1 MVEFLRFSKMNDA
14 ELKECLNA
22 YGIGLT
28 TDEARQVV
36 QMIGRDPTMVEAVI
50 FGIQGSEHSSY
61 KSSRSFLK
69 LLPTKGPNV
78 ILGPSE
84 DSGVVELCK
93 LPDGDKYGVI
103 ISHESHNSPSQ
114 VVPYEGAATG
124 VGGIIRDIVCMGG
137 KAIATLDPLRFGPIA
152 NHKSRVIA
160 TGCVE
165 GIAGYG
171 NPIGVPNLGGDV
183 FFDKTFEKNCL
194 VNVVAFGLL
203 RESHLIHSYAPAEAA
218 KEKYDFIIVG
228 KGTDNSGFGGSA
240 FSSKVVDESAKEAN
254 KAAVQ
259 EPNPFLERH
268 IMASTYDLFKIL
280 QDTGNIGKVGFKD
293 MGAGGI
299 LCATVELISEQ
310 GFGANIDVEKI
321 HVAMEGLKPEV
332 IACSETQERF
342 AWVCH
347 PSLTQMI
354 LDHYNKKWDLPGIAS
369 HAGASH
375 VGHVTEGGK
384 YVLWHKGEKVCDA
397 QAQDITKGLLYDRKY
412 TDPKK
417 VFEEPVIDAE
427 KIDIKAEFKKL
438 LASENIASRQPV
450 YENYDSTVQG
460 NTVIEA
466 GEADAGVIAPLND
479 EEVSDDLKKIGVAI
493 TADGSGR
500 YGQISPYWQAANAVV
515 ESMRNV
521 AAVGAVPQCLTDCLN
536 YGNPEDEHQMW
547 ELVEGIK
554 GIKAACEGVK
564 LKGFDNPT
572 PIISGNVS
580 LYKPVSPSAIIACLG
595 TIQDSSKAITSKLKE
610 EGSLLVLLGMR
621 KNEMGGSEFYRLLNV
636 SGRDALQCVS
646 TTGTVDAEGK
656 ILGANVPQADF
667 TEAQKEIY
675 ALTDLISEGKIL
687 SAHDITEG
695 GLAVTLAEMTMP
707 HQKHRKAD
715 LSVYVNI
722 DEICGDLEDYQVLFS
737 ETPGFVLEVAEEHI
751 DAVMARFDQDEI
763 EAPIIGQVI
772 AEDEFVIEKG
782 EDTLIEMSLK
792 EVQKI
797 WCESLREKLSQ

>member
-1 MVEFLRFSKMNDA
+1 MAVEYVQFSKMSDA
-14 ELKECLNA
+14 ELEKCLEE
-22 YGIGLT
+22 YGIDLT
-28 TDEARQVV
+28 VSEARQVSEL
-36 QMIGRDPTMVEAVI
+36 IGRDPTMVEAII
-50 FGIQGSEHSSY
+50 FGVQGSEHASY

-69 LLPTKGPNV
+69 MLPTEGPNV
-78 ILGPSE
+78 ILGPCE
-84 DSGVVELCK
+84 DSGVIELCK
-93 LPDGDKYGVI
+93 LPNGDRYGITV
-103 ISHESHNSPSQ
+103 SHESHNSPSQ

-124 VGGIIRDIVCMGG
+124 VGGIMRDIVCMGS
-137 KAIATLDPLRFGPIA
+137 KAIATLDPLRFGQIE

-160 TGCVE
+160 EGCVE
-165 GIAGYG
+165 GIGGYG
-171 NPIGVPNLGGDV
+171 NPIGVPNLGGDLY
-183 FFDKTFEKNCL
+183 FDKPFERTCL

-203 RESHLIHSYAPAEAA
+203 KESTLIHSYAPAEAGD
-218 KEKYDFIIVG
+218 ENYDYIIIG

-240 FSSKVVDESAKEAN
+240 FSSKVVDEEAKEAN

-280 QDTGNIGKVGFKD
+280 EETGKLDKVGFKD

-299 LCATVELISEQ
+299 LCATVELVSEQ
-310 GFGANIDVEKI
+310 GFGAELEIDKI
-321 HVAMEGLKPEV
+321 HTAMDGLKPEV

-354 LDHYNKKWDLPGIAS
+354 LDHYNKKWDLPGITK

-375 VGHVTEGGK
+375 IGHVTNGGQFK
-384 YVLWHKGEKVCDA
+384 LTYKGEMVCDA
-397 QAQDITKGLLYDRKY
+397 QAQHITKGLLYDRKY
-412 TDPKK
+412 TDPQKT
-417 VFEEPVIDAE
+417 FEEPTIDAS
-427 KIDIKAEFKKL
+427 KVDLAAEFKKL

-460 NTVIEA
+460 NTIIEA
-466 GEADAGVIAPLND
+466 GEADAGVIAPLTD
-479 EEVSDDLKKIGVAI
+479 EEGITDEMKKVGIAI

-536 YGNPEDEHQMW
+536 YGNPEDEYQMW

-554 GIKAACEGVK
+554 GIKAAAETVK
-564 LKGFDNPT
+564 LKGHDNPT

-580 LYKPVSPSAIIACLG
+580 LYKPVSPSAIISCLG
-595 TIQDSSKAITSKLKE
+595 KIENVDTAITQKLKQA
-610 EGSLLVLLGMR
+610 GSILIMLGSR
-621 KNEMGGSEFYRLLNV
+621 KNELGASEFYRLFE
-636 SGRDALQCVS
+636 GAQG
-646 TTGTVDAEGK
+646 GTLAEDGK
-656 ILGANVPQADF
+656 LLGANVPQADF
-667 TEAQKEIY
+667 EEAQKEIY
-675 ALTDLISEGKIL
+675 ALTDLIAEGKVL

-715 LSVYVNI
+715 LSVYANV
-722 DEICGDLEDYQVLFS
+722 DEVVEGLEDYQALFT
-737 ETPGFVLEVAEEHI
+737 ETPGFVLEVAEDDVE
-751 DAVMARFDQDEI
+751 AVMTRFEQDGA
-763 EAPIIGQVI
+763 EAYIIGEVT
-772 AEDEFVIEKG
+772 AEDDFVIEKG
-782 EDTLIEMSLK
+782 EETLVDVNLK
-792 EVQKI
+792 EIQDI
-797 WCESLREKLSQ
+797 WCNSLREKLNA

>member
-1 MVEFLRFSKMNDA
+1 MTVEYLRFSEMNDT
-14 ELKECLNA
+14 ELQTCLDA

-28 TDEARQVV
+28 VDESRQVSK
-36 QMIGRDPTMVEAVI
+36 MLGRDPSVVEAVI

-61 KSSRSFLK
+61 KSSRSFLRM
-69 LLPTKGPNV
+69 LPTKGPNV

-93 LPDGDKYGVI
+93 LPNGDKYGVI
-103 ISHESHNSPSQ
+103 VSHESHNSPSQ

-137 KAIATLDPLRFGPIA
+137 KAIATLDPLRFGPIE

-160 TGCVE
+160 QGCVS

-218 KEKYDFIIVG
+218 DEKYDFIIVG

-240 FSSKVVDESAKEAN
+240 FSSKVVNEEAKEAN

-280 QDTGNIGKVGFKD
+280 QESGNIGKVGFKD

-310 GFGANIDVEKI
+310 GFGAEIDIEKI

-354 LDHYNKKWDLPGIAS
+354 LDHYNQKWELPNITK

-375 VGHVTEGGK
+375 VGHVTHGGQFI
-384 YVLWHKGEKVCDA
+384 LRHKGEKVCDA

-412 TDPKK
+412 TDPNK
-417 VFEEPVIDAE
+417 VFEEPSIDAS
-427 KIDIKAEFKKL
+427 KIDVEAEFTKL
-438 LASENIASRQPV
+438 LGSENIASRQPV

-460 NTVIEA
+460 NTIIEA
-466 GEADAGVIAPLND
+466 GEADAGVLAPLTD
-479 EEVSDDLKKIGVAI
+479 EDVPANLKKVGIAI

-500 YGQISPYWQAANAVV
+500 YGLISPYWQAANATV

-554 GIKAACEGVK
+554 GIKDACENVK

-595 TIQDSSKAITSKLKE
+595 KIENVDTAITSKLKKA
-610 EGSLLVLLGMR
+610 GSKLILLGER
-621 KNEMGGSEFYRLLNV
+621 RNELGASEFYRLLNT
-636 SGRDALQCVS
+636 GRDAMHCVS
-646 TTGTVDAEGK
+646 TAGTVDSEGK
-656 ILGANVPQADF
+656 ILGKNVPEANF
-667 TEAQKEIY
+667 EEAQNQIY

-707 HQKHRKAD
+707 HQKNRKAD
-715 LSVYVNI
+715 LSVFVDI
-722 DEICGDLEDYQVLFS
+722 AGIKDDLEAYQALFT
-737 ETPGFVLEVAEEHI
+737 ETPGFVIEVADEYADEVMDRFTENNV
-751 DAVMARFDQDEI
+751 DAFFIGEVNDSDRFIIADDE
-763 EAPIIGQVI
+763 A
-772 AEDEFVIEKG
+772 
-782 EDTLIEMSLK
+782 TLIDLPLK
-792 EVQKI
+792 EVQQI
-797 WCESLREKLSQ
+797 WCESLREKLNK